1 MSIIGLGG
9 VNKRIDDENFDSL
22 EDAIANRE
30 FGMDYKQLGKNEK
43 EWVRDEMDI
52 IGLGGIGAVKKG
64 QFKKIN
70 YSFYNN
76 KSADY
81 ILSEIAHTERSARQ
95 FQMLNDYASMENRV
109 KHAKKLWSIYYTLK
123 K

>member
-1 MSIIGLGG
+1 MS
-9 VNKRIDDENFDSL
+9 
-22 EDAIANRE
+22 
-30 FGMDYKQLGKNEK
+30 
-43 EWVRDEMDI
+43 I
-52 IGLGGIGAVKKG
+52 IGLGGIGAVKKR
-64 QFKKIN
+64 QSKKVD

-81 ILSEIAHTERSARQ
+81 ILGEIAHTERSARQ